1 MGRGLQLPH
10 NSHEQASGVTSRV
23 LELREVTQRFV
34 FEGIAAE
41 PVPSLLRGFS
51 APVTLDYPYTTE
63 QLTQLMA
70 FDTDAVNR
78 WEAGQ
83 RLATEIL
90 LAGVVAFQRGAG
102 EQLAWIPDAYV
113 VAIAR
118 LLGSAFVDGG
128 DPALVAEALALP
140 SESVLAEQMAV
151 VDPDAIHAA
160 RCSLR
165 RHLARELREAFL
177 SAYLEL
183 KIDEPYSP
191 EGAQAGRRALRNACL
206 GYLAELDEPGAQALV
221 IGHFETAANMT
232 DTMAALGALAN
243 MDIPA
248 RHVALDSFYSKWRDE
263 ALVVDKWLQVQ
274 ATSRLPGTTADVRAL
289 MAHEAFD
296 IRNPNKVYSLVR
308 AFCAANPK
316 HFHAADGAGYQLA
329 ADVILQLDPMNPQ
342 VASRIA
348 RCFDRWKKFD
358 ATRQAQARRQLERI
372 QAQAGLSADVAEVV
386 GKALG

>member
-1 MGRGLQLPH
+1 M
-10 NSHEQASGVTSRV
+10 
-23 LELREVTQRFV
+23 
-34 FEGIAAE
+34 
-41 PVPSLLRGFS
+41 
-51 APVTLDYPYTTE
+51 
-63 QLTQLMA
+63 
-70 FDTDAVNR
+70 
-78 WEAGQ
+78 
-83 RLATEIL
+83 
-90 LAGVVAFQRGAG
+90 
-102 EQLAWIPDAYV
+102 
-113 VAIAR
+113 
-118 LLGSAFVDGG
+118 
-128 DPALVAEALALP
+128 
-140 SESVLAEQMAV
+140 
-151 VDPDAIHAA
+151 
-160 RCSLR
+160 
-165 RHLARELREAFL
+165 
-177 SAYLEL
+177 
-183 KIDEPYSP
+183 
-191 EGAQAGRRALRNACL
+191 
-206 GYLAELDEPGAQALV
+206 

-348 RCFDRWKKFD
+348 RTFDRWKKFD
-358 ATRQAQARRQLERI
+358 ATRQAQARAQLERI
-372 QAQAGLSADVAEVV
+372 RAQAGLSADVAEVV